1 MFILNYQNSV
11 NQFLTSIDGFEITL
25 KREDQLHPFI
35 SGNKFRKLKYNLI
48 KAKQEGYK
56 TLLTFGGAFSNHLT
70 ATAAAGKI
78 LGFNTI
84 GVVRGEE
91 DRKFNLS
98 LQFCQHQ
105 GMTLHRISREDYRL
119 KNLPEFI
126 THLKIKFGR
135 FYLLPEGGTNS
146 LAIKGCKEILTDDDT
161 PFDLIACSV
170 GTGGTLAGL
179 IESALPHQKVLG
191 FSALKNQK
199 IEEKIKKW
207 TIKQNWTINR
217 DYTFGGYAKVSP
229 ELIYFIN
236 RFNKN
241 FKTPL
246 DPVYTGKLLFGIF
259 DLIKNKKWV
268 GGKKIL
274 VIHTGGIQG
283 IEGMNQKLSKKK
295 WPIITI

>member
-1 MFILNYQNSV
+1 MFLVKYQNSV
-11 NQFLTSIDGFEITL
+11 NQFLTSKDGFEITL

-48 KAKQEGYK
+48 KAKQEDYE

-78 LGFNTI
+78 MGLNTI
-84 GVVRGEE
+84 GVVRGEK
-91 DRKFNLS
+91 DKFNLS
-98 LQFCQHQ
+98 LQFCHHQ
-105 GMTLHRISREDYRL
+105 GMTLHHISREDYRL
-119 KNLPEFI
+119 KHLPELI
-126 THLKIKFGR
+126 NHLKIKFGR

-146 LAIKGCKEILTDDDT
+146 LAVKGCKEILTEDDT

-199 IEEKIKKW
+199 IEEEIKKW
-207 TIKQNWTINR
+207 TIKQNWTINH

-241 FKTPL
+241 FKTL
-246 DPVYTGKLLFGIF
+246 WTLFTQESSF
-259 DLIKNKKWV
+259 LVFLI
-268 GGKKIL
+268 L
-274 VIHTGGIQG
+274 
-283 IEGMNQKLSKKK
+283 
-295 WPIITI
+295 